1 MITML
6 DRPIEPVKVGEKYKG
21 KTNSYYRFTVLC
33 VADNDCFVEWW
44 DGTHSMLE
52 VHTVANVYEKEEK

>member
-6 DRPIEPVKVGEKYKG
+6 DRPIEPVKVGEKYKSR
-21 KTNSYYRFTVLC
+21 NNAHFRFTVLC

-44 DGTHSMLE
+44 DGTHGVVK
-52 VHTVANVYEKEEK
+52 VHTIADAYEKEEK